1 MGKNKSSDGNLAK
14 GIKLSKIKPEDQL
27 KYEVAEEL
35 GLLDKVLKEGWKGLT
50 AKETGKIGG
59 IMTKKKKEMKEN
71 ELQGITDTMKYEDSP
86 KC

>member
-1 MGKNKSSDGNLAK
+1 MAKKGEKKEQKSK
-14 GIKLSKIKPEDQL
+14 GIQLDKIKPEDKL

-59 IMTKKKKEMKEN
+59 IITKKKKEK
-71 ELQGITDTMKYEDSP
+71 ITIQK
-86 KC
+86 